1 MSVTDIALALSEGKR
16 FRVTIRSG
24 HLGCADAQ
32 DTCEEHGFLM
42 LYRQGEQYRIDDP
55 EGENII
61 CVEDFNYIASIIDSV
76 ID

>member
-1 MSVTDIALALSEGKR
+1 MSVTDIALSLSEGKR
-16 FRVTIRSG
+16 LRVTIRSG
-24 HLGCADAQ
+24 HLGCAYAQ

-42 LYRQGEQYRIDDP
+42 LYRKGEQYRIDDP
-55 EGENII
+55 EGENIV